1 MSRRKLGIVPKKSDG
16 AEEDSIENQD
26 SLIKN
31 GGDGAGDT
39 DNGILDEE
47 QGEISSSVFY
57 YFQSVSQSQ
66 LAFVSSVQ

>member
-31 GGDGAGDT
+31 GEDGAGDT
-39 DNGILDEE
+39 DNRILDEE

-57 YFQSVSQSQ
+57 YFQSVSQSE
-66 LAFVSSVQ
+66 